1 MASNDIRGSMAK
13 KLPPEKI
20 PPEEVDIIIES
31 QQWQTNTPPHFTWR
45 HGLIL
50 ALIIGG
56 AIFFA
61 FGFLIIAGII
71 LLAAIVVNI
80 ILFLIKKLT

>member
-1 MASNDIRGSMAK
+1 MGK

-20 PPEEVDIIIES
+20 DIIIES
-31 QQWQTNTPPHFTWR
+31 QQWESPSPRRFTWR

-50 ALIIGG
+50 ALILSG
-56 AIFFA
+56 AILFA

-71 LLAAIVVNI
+71 VVAAII
-80 ILFLIKKLT
+80 INLVSFIIKKII